1 MAETNRKNIKKI
13 LIEKETGKM
22 FYLKDLED
30 YHTSF
35 GIIKTKDLKSKKTEV
50 TSTTGKTFQ
59 SVDPSFSDLW
69 ENLKR
74 GPQVMIQKD
83 IGLILA
89 RTGINQQSKAV
100 DAGGGSG
107 SLCLSLANVCKEVAV
122 YEINPE
128 HFNIVQKNIELFGI
142 TNINLKQENVYENIQ
157 EKNVDLITLDLP
169 EPWRAIEPVEKSLKI
184 GGHLVIY
191 LPNLIQVKRFID
203 STKKTSIKVIETIE
217 LIERKWK
224 IEDQIMRPEF
234 QMLGHTGFLIF
245 CRKF

>member
-1 MAETNRKNIKKI
+1 MRDTNRKNIKKI
-13 LIEKETGKM
+13 LIEKETNKI

-30 YHTSF
+30 FHTSV
-35 GIIKTKDLKSKKTEV
+35 GVIKTKDLKSKKTEV
-50 TSTTGKTFQ
+50 KSTTGNTFLLIN
-59 SVDPSFSDLW
+59 PTFPDLW

-89 RTGINQQSKAV
+89 RTGVNKNSIAV

-107 SLCLSLANVCKEVAV
+107 SLCLSLANVCKEVTV
-122 YEINPE
+122 YETNPE
-128 HFNIVQKNIELFGI
+128 HFNIVQKNMGLFGV
-142 TNINLKQENVYENIQ
+142 TNINLKQDNIYETLP

-169 EPWRAIEPVEKSLKI
+169 EPWRAIKLAETALKT
-184 GGHLVIY
+184 GGHLTIY

-203 STKKTSIKVIETIE
+203 STKKTAIKVIETIE